1 MLRWTGSGAVTMPK
15 TLQVRLQRTY
25 PGRVRA
31 GAPLPTRAMSTE
43 EVIENINHFTTVST
57 RGQVVEAVVFTG
69 VGAASRSDLER
80 LCAHAR
86 ERCVR
91 RLVLHAGVE
100 DLEQLP
106 AVIPVD
112 RLVLP
117 LQVGEAAA
125 TLSLADSALR
135 RAREAGLEVGANTVL
150 SPTALPLLA
159 AVARVVRHTGCQSL
173 TFTYPFPVDGSQS
186 SDVVPPPAAVAALRE
201 VVPLLEGISLDIKG
215 LPICYLGEL
224 GRFVRRT
231 ANRWYVDADHQ
242 RERALLFFPDVVSF
256 FKEEDCRFCAAD
268 GACDGFFAT
277 YLRRPGFAPLKPLEP
292 SDLQER

>member
-1 MLRWTGSGAVTMPK
+1 MPK

-201 VVPLLEGISLDIKG
+201 VVPLLEGDSEKLTLASPVLDSKSQRASNIVVRLALMPSLTCTNPW
-215 LPICYLGEL
+215 LRMAVLVSTAMPLRLEL
-224 GRFVRRT
+224 GRPVLGS
-231 ANRWYVDADHQ
+231 
-242 RERALLFFPDVVSF
+242 RA
-256 FKEEDCRFCAAD
+256 
-268 GACDGFFAT
+268 
-277 YLRRPGFAPLKPLEP
+277 
-292 SDLQER
+292 